1 MKDFIYSYPVKVYFG
16 ENAAEKAMAAELAKV
31 GKTVMVAYGG
41 GSVKKNGVYDEICG
55 YLKKAGKEIV
65 DFSGIMPNP
74 TYKKVQEGAALAKEK
89 NVDFILAVGGGSVI
103 DCCKIVAAQA
113 MTDEDIWEMEFKNH
127 IYPDK
132 YLPMGAVVTASGIGA
147 EMNNGAVI
155 TNEDTD
161 QKAGVLGAYAS
172 FAVLDV
178 EYTMSLPAKQVISGA
193 FDTLSH
199 SMETYL
205 GAPRDITLSD
215 EIAEAVMR
223 NVIRNIRL
231 LLKDMNDKEA
241 RSELMWASAMAENGI
256 LKIGKVTDFQAHQIE
271 HQLGAYT
278 DCNHGQGLAVIHPAY
293 YRHIQK
299 DAEEKFTRFAK
310 VVFDADTAGDGV
322 DALVNFIKECGLPT
336 KMGQL
341 RSNVEITPEVLRQVA
356 DTCNIIKCNPRTLDR
371 DEIYELLLECL

>member
-1 MKDFIYSYPVKVYFG
+1 
-16 ENAAEKAMAAELAKV
+16 
-31 GKTVMVAYGG
+31 
-41 GSVKKNGVYDEICG
+41 
-55 YLKKAGKEIV
+55 
-65 DFSGIMPNP
+65 
-74 TYKKVQEGAALAKEK
+74 
-89 NVDFILAVGGGSVI
+89 
-103 DCCKIVAAQA
+103 
-113 MTDEDIWEMEFKNH
+113 MEFKDH
-127 IYPDK
+127 VYPDK
-132 YLPMGAVVTASGIGA
+132 YLPMGAVVTASGTGA

-278 DCNHGQGLAVIHPAY
+278 DCNHGQGLAVIHPVL
-293 YRHIQK
+293 YRHMCK
-299 DAEEKFTRFAK
+299 DGAAQFARMAKEVWEIPADGKTQEELAEAGVSALADFVREIGMPVTFT
-310 VVFDADTAGDGV
+310 
-322 DALVNFIKECGLPT
+322 E
-336 KMGQL
+336 MG
-341 RSNVEITPEVLRQVA
+341 ITDKSVLKKVA
-356 DTCNIIKCNPRTLDR
+356 DTCNLTAGCCKKLTREEVL
-371 DEIYELLLECL
+371 EILEECW